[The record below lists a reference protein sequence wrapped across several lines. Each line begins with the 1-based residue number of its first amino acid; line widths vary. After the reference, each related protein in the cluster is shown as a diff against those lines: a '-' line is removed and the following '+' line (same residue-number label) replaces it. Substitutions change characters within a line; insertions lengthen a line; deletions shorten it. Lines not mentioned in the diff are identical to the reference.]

1 MPEITLFGWFH
12 TIVGIAAL
20 VFGVYSLAK
29 FKVIQSSEFT
39 GKIYLACTLIAAIS
53 ALFIYHRDGFG
64 PAHMLAVLTL
74 LAVLVGAVAEKTNVF
89 GKFSQYLQAISYT
102 GTFLFHMIPAITDGL
117 TRLPADAP
125 IVTSIEDP
133 LLLGF
138 YMAFLST
145 YVIGVIAQIIWLRKR
160 RYQIANCRSPRK
172 RTTAVLLSH
181 TLKQNHLQAPVS
193 KTPTRPNTSNADDAH
208 TGQ

>member
-39 GKIYLACTLIAAIS
+39 GKVYLACTLIAAIS

-74 LAVLVGAVAEKTNVF
+74 LAVLVGAVAEK
-89 GKFSQYLQAISYT
+89 
-102 GTFLFHMIPAITDGL
+102 D
-117 TRLPADAP
+117 
-125 IVTSIEDP
+125 
-133 LLLGF
+133 
-138 YMAFLST
+138 
-145 YVIGVIAQIIWLRKR
+145 
-160 RYQIANCRSPRK
+160 
-172 RTTAVLLSH
+172 
-181 TLKQNHLQAPVS
+181 
-193 KTPTRPNTSNADDAH
+193 
-208 TGQ
+208 